1 MTDPRWVKKE
11 SCRPS
16 PGSLRHEMNASRPL
30 AIAFV
35 VALTS
40 SAAGAADI
48 GAAKGRLQSASESLA
63 KAVKQIEKD
72 PPATA
77 DLDAAWAAV
86 GALKDAIDAGAA
98 FESADL
104 DYAKAALAARKQ
116 LRTQRDYV
124 EERRAKVYLFNHRR
138 TLDAALATMNDRV
151 ARTERKDAS
160 PKDFDDARAA
170 LADLR
175 KALEPARQFGK
186 EDAAFAKYLSD
197 TDAAASRS
205 EKLIEDRWTLR
216 AVDAHRA
223 KVESSRQML
232 GAAMAA
238 LAKNGSD
245 AQFAAADQ
253 AANNLNK
260 LLDEGKAMEP
270 RDKTYAGVAESA
282 RAEIADSRKKMEQL
296 LSTTALERLKS
307 EIEPAHK
314 DLQAALKA
322 IRARKPTD
330 EQLAE
335 AKTAAFVVRKLMEK
349 YQPQAARSKP
359 FAEYLVQV
367 QATLA
372 DVDGELLRRDID
384 SAKGE
389 VVKALKNI
397 ERRDATDDQ
406 FAELNTALTV
416 MEKTLEPLKRVPS
429 TVAAEVADARQ
440 LLRDAKTTVAKRR
453 YEVDLQRMRTKVQD
467 AKHNT
472 EAVVAK
478 IQEANAGEQQLK
490 DAEESLKQLKA
501 ALDEGAPFTRKDHDY
516 SEYDKSVKQRITE
529 LTDRIARRR
538 LALTA
543 SGARTNLTQL
553 MNDGKSKIDAASR
566 PEATEAD
573 LDAASK
579 SVEALTK
586 AIEGNAALE
595 RQDVGYASTAERARN
610 ELVRQMEALDLAKA
624 AGGARRQTA
633 VPLAAGE
640 QEARAAAEAK
650 DLRTQKKHYDA
661 AMSQYKS
668 CEQDGAQLFRSNPAL
683 EKVIAVVEGHPLP
696 LKDVVAQC
704 SDRAKAIEQP
714 SRQASS
720 MVAFED
726 GPKKA
731 FENAKALIA
740 RNARTEAVPQLEDC
754 IVTAARVQSDFRE
767 LKEHK
772 FAVGGTNLTLAEM
785 IKTCAAQR
793 DQLVKK

>member
-1 MTDPRWVKKE
+1 
-11 SCRPS
+11 
-16 PGSLRHEMNASRPL
+16 MNASRTF

-35 VALTS
+35 VALLS
-40 SAAGAADI
+40 SSAGAADVS
-48 GAAKGRLQSASESLA
+48 AARSRLQSASDGLA
-63 KAVKQIEKD
+63 NAVQKIEKD

-77 DLDAAWAAV
+77 DLDAAWTAV

-104 DYAKAALAARKQ
+104 EYAKAALAARKQ

-124 EERRAKVYLFNHRR
+124 EGRRAKVYLFNHRR
-138 TLDAALATMNDRV
+138 TIDAALATMNDRV

-170 LADLR
+170 LADLK

-186 EDAAFAKYLSD
+186 DDAAFARYLTD
-197 TDAAASRS
+197 TDAAAARADKS
-205 EKLIEDRWTLR
+205 IEDRWTLR

-232 GAAMAA
+232 AAAMAA
-238 LAKNGSD
+238 LVKNGSD
-245 AQFAAADQ
+245 AQFSAADQ
-253 AANNLNK
+253 AANDLSK
-260 LLDEGKAMEP
+260 LLDAGKAMEP
-270 RDKTYAGVAESA
+270 RDKTYAGVAEGA
-282 RAEIADSRKKMEQL
+282 RADISDSRKKMEQL
-296 LSTTALERLKS
+296 MSTAALDRLKS

-314 DLQAALKA
+314 DLQAALKT
-322 IRARKPTD
+322 IRGHKPTD

-335 AKTAAFVVRKLMEK
+335 TKTAAFVVRKLVEK

-359 FAEYLVQV
+359 FAEYLTQV

-372 DVDGELLRRDID
+372 DVDGELLRRDITGV
-384 SAKGE
+384 KGD
-389 VVKALKNI
+389 VVKALRNI

-416 MEKTLEPLKRVPS
+416 MEKTLEPFAKRIPS
-429 TVAAEVADARQ
+429 SVVAEVADARQ
-440 LLRDAKTTVAKRR
+440 LLRDARTTMTKRR
-453 YEVDLQRMRTKVQD
+453 GEVDLQRMRTKVQE
-467 AKHNT
+467 AKKST

-478 IQEANAGEQQLK
+478 IQEATAGEPQLK
-490 DAEESLKQLKA
+490 DAEEALKQLKA
-501 ALDEGAPFTRKDHDY
+501 VLDEGAPFVRKDHDY

-538 LALTA
+538 LALNA
-543 SGARTNLTQL
+543 GGARASLNQL
-553 MNDGKSKIDAASR
+553 MTDGKSKLEAAAR
-566 PEATEAD
+566 PEATDAD

-586 AIEGNAALE
+586 ALEANAPLE
-595 RQDVGYASTAERARN
+595 RQDVGYASTAERGRN
-610 ELVRQMEALDLAKA
+610 ELVRQMEALELAKQ
-624 AGGARRQTA
+624 AGGARKATGN
-633 VPLAAGE
+633 VLAAGE
-640 QEARAAAEAK
+640 QAARAAGEAK

-661 AMSQYKS
+661 AMSQFKS
-668 CEQDGAQLFRSNPAL
+668 CESDGTSLLRGNPAL
-683 EKVIAVVEGHPLP
+683 EKVIAVVEGHPMSI
-696 LKDVVAQC
+696 KDVVAQC
-704 SDRAKAIEQP
+704 ADRAKAIEQP
-714 SRQASS
+714 SRQVSS

-731 FENAKALIA
+731 FENAKALMA
-740 RNARTEAVPQLEDC
+740 RNARNEAIPQLEDC
-754 IVTAARVQSDFRE
+754 IVSAARVQSDYRE

-772 FAVGGTNLTLAEM
+772 FAVAGTNLTLAEM